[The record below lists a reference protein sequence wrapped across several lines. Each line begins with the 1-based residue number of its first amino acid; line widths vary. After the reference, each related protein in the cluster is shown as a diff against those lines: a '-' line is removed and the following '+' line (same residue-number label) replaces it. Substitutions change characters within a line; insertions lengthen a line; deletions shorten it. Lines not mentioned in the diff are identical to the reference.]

1 MFPSPHI
8 FEPTTSHFPFKIIPQ
23 FFPSLDAFNKSL
35 TNLCVSHKR
44 STKVYYIN
52 QRIWISHIRQI
63 FSKNRDGRP
72 SEYIMQRSALHSGG
86 SMFGVLHSL
95 SSAFLVMDEEPELW
109 ESESLKDQ
117 LLAPGFSSS
126 QVRLRWLCACRG
138 QCGLKTCTPPIGG
151 LSSIS

>member
-72 SEYIMQRSALHSGG
+72 SEYLKEGSGPLCRK
-86 SMFGVLHSL
+86 VE
-95 SSAFLVMDEEPELW
+95 VQC
-109 ESESLKDQ
+109 SESSKAFPLCSWLWIKSLNYEGQ
-117 LLAPGFSSS
+117 NFWKMNCSLQIHQFIS
-126 QVRLRWLCACRG
+126 QAEMAAWM
-138 QCGLKTCTPPIGG
+138 
-151 LSSIS
+151 